1 MNDTLIKVEDL
12 CKIYN
17 PGENE
22 VRALDH
28 VSLEIK
34 KGELVAIIGQSGSG
48 KSTFMNMLGCL
59 DVPTSGKYYL
69 NGIDVSEMTDNELS
83 EVRNREIGF
92 IFQAFNLVSSVNVWE
107 NVVLPMGLDGQK
119 IDVNFVQDILHTLN
133 IENKVHS
140 LPNTLSGGQQQR
152 VAIARALATD
162 PKVLL
167 CDEATSALDPNTT
180 RSILE
185 LLREINKSLGVTII
199 VITHEMKVIDQI
211 CDRVAVID
219 KSCIAEEGRV
229 ADVFTNPKSDIARE
243 LVLPQERPVLD
254 PTTGGRKLRLIFNG
268 EDTQKPVI
276 SEMILACRVPV
287 NVLFADTKSV
297 EGAAYGHMIL
307 ELPNDEHDAEKVVS
321 WLKNSGLTWKEER

>member
-1 MNDTLIKVEDL
+1 MADNVIELVHLQKQF
-12 CKIYN
+12 
-17 PGENE
+17 G
-22 VRALDH
+22 DH
-28 VSLEIK
+28 AVLRDINLSVK
-34 KGELVAIIGQSGSG
+34 KGEVMSIIGASGSG
-48 KSTFMNMLGCL
+48 KSTMLRCINL
-59 DVPTSGKYYL
+59 LETPSSGQVLYHGQDITAK
-69 NGIDVSEMTDNELS
+69 D
-83 EVRNREIGF
+83 
-92 IFQAFNLVSSVNVWE
+92 FNLIQYRTKVGMVFQSFNLFNNMSALNNCIAGQVSALKRSRKE
-107 NVVLPMGLDGQK
+107 AEEIAMEYL
-119 IDVNFVQDILHTLN
+119 T
-133 IENKVHS
+133 KVGMAPYINARPS
-140 LPNTLSGGQQQR
+140 QLSGGQKQR
-152 VAIARALATD
+152 VAIARALATN
-162 PKVLL
+162 PRYLL

-185 LLREINKSLGVTII
+185 LLREINKTLGVTII

>member
-1 MNDTLIKVEDL
+1 M
-12 CKIYN
+12 
-17 PGENE
+17 
-22 VRALDH
+22 
-28 VSLEIK
+28 
-34 KGELVAIIGQSGSG
+34 
-48 KSTFMNMLGCL
+48 
-59 DVPTSGKYYL
+59 
-69 NGIDVSEMTDNELS
+69 
-83 EVRNREIGF
+83 
-92 IFQAFNLVSSVNVWE
+92 
-107 NVVLPMGLDGQK
+107 
-119 IDVNFVQDILHTLN
+119 
-133 IENKVHS
+133 
-140 LPNTLSGGQQQR
+140 
-152 VAIARALATD
+152 
-162 PKVLL
+162 
-167 CDEATSALDPNTT
+167 
-180 RSILE
+180 
-185 LLREINKSLGVTII
+185 TII
-199 VITHEMKVIDQI
+199 VITHEMKVIAQI

-229 ADVFTNPKSDIARE
+229 ADVFTNPKSGIARE